1 MSNVKGMAIAL
12 ACLISMPALAEDT
25 LDQLHVV
32 MAALADAK
40 LAVTQCPQ
48 YKINGIEFTLWA
60 GKEKLSAKDMESSR
74 MVLFTLLRT
83 NSMLEAQKEAGQ
95 NNSERCDSWWRIYGP
110 DGHEHPNLLLR
121 L

>member
-40 LAVTQCPQ
+40 LAVSQCPQ
-48 YKINGIEFTLWA
+48 YKINGIEFTL
-60 GKEKLSAKDMESSR
+60 
-74 MVLFTLLRT
+74 
-83 NSMLEAQKEAGQ
+83 
-95 NNSERCDSWWRIYGP
+95 
-110 DGHEHPNLLLR
+110 
-121 L
+121 

>member
-40 LAVTQCPQ
+40 WL
-48 YKINGIEFTLWA
+48 
-60 GKEKLSAKDMESSR
+60 
-74 MVLFTLLRT
+74 
-83 NSMLEAQKEAGQ
+83 
-95 NNSERCDSWWRIYGP
+95 
-110 DGHEHPNLLLR
+110 
-121 L
+121 

>member
-48 YKINGIEFTLWA
+48 YKINGIEFTL
-60 GKEKLSAKDMESSR
+60 
-74 MVLFTLLRT
+74 
-83 NSMLEAQKEAGQ
+83 
-95 NNSERCDSWWRIYGP
+95 
-110 DGHEHPNLLLR
+110 
-121 L
+121 